1 LSSRKWLWPTVQ
13 VILLA
18 GVLVGIYRV
27 LAPQLRSL
35 DFDDFRQFRPHTGRL
50 VLSIVALIGVYFIH
64 AFLWRRIVLDL
75 NAGHPDART
84 TVRIYFLA
92 NLGRYIPGKLW
103 QIAGFAVLASR
114 AGMAGGGATAAALLG
129 QFGFLATG
137 LVFVAVLLPQW
148 VNGAALYIVGFVLV
162 SMAGGLW
169 VLTATPGGRKARDWI
184 RSSVPGKAGKRLGA
198 AFALADRMRGR
209 DAIRWSVGYGFSWIL
224 LGIAFSLFATAF
236 VPAAVTQTRQLAG
249 TVAASYL
256 AGYFVLIAPGGIGV
270 RESAMTALLAALPGF
285 PLAAAILV
293 SLLSRVWFTV
303 GELLPLAL
311 VPVLP
316 GSKPG
321 TGPVAGEGIT
331 TEGP

>member
-1 LSSRKWLWPTVQ
+1 LSSRKWLWPAVQ
-13 VILLA
+13 IVLLA
-18 GVLVGIYRV
+18 VVVVGIYRV

-35 DFDDFRQFRPHTGRL
+35 DIEDFRQFRPLTGRL
-50 VLSIVALIGVYFIH
+50 ILSVIVLVAVYLIH

-75 NAGHPDART
+75 DAGNPDART
-84 TVRIYFLA
+84 TVRIYFMA

-114 AGMAGGGATAAALLG
+114 AGMAGGRATAAALLG

-137 LVFVAVLLPQW
+137 LIFVAVLLPQW
-148 VNGAALYIVGFVLV
+148 VSGAALYIVGFVLI
-162 SMAGGLW
+162 SLAGGLW
-169 VLTATPGGRKARDWI
+169 VLTATPAGRRARDWI
-184 RSSVPGKAGKRLGA
+184 GASVGGKAGERLA
-198 AFALADRMRGR
+198 EAFQLADRMRGR

-224 LGIAFSLFATAF
+224 LGIAFSLFVTAF
-236 VPAAVTQTRQLAG
+236 VPAAVADTRQLAG

-270 RESAMTALLAALPGF
+270 RESAMTALLAAIPGF

-293 SLLSRVWFTV
+293 SVLSRVWFTI
-303 GELLPLAL
+303 GELLPFAL

-316 GSKPG
+316 GSGSAP
-321 TGPVAGEGIT
+321 GPVHGEGKG
-331 TEGP
+331 TEGA